1 MLKWRKQMSDFKV
14 IKADEISGNLI
25 KMIGSDWMLITAGS
39 KEKFNTMTASWGFAG
54 VIWNRPSAICFVR
67 PERHTFGFIERADNY
82 TLSFFSDEYKD
93 ALKLCGTK
101 SGKNTDKP
109 KEAGLTPKILP
120 NGTVSFEE
128 ASLILSCRKVYADTI
143 KPENFLVQHII
154 DNVYNKEGFH
164 KMYIGEITQ
173 ILKKN

>member
-1 MLKWRKQMSDFKV
+1 MSDFKP
-14 IKADEISGNLI
+14 IKAEEISDNLI
-25 KMIGSDWMLITAGS
+25 KMIGSDWMLITAGNRD
-39 KEKFNTMTASWGFAG
+39 KFNTMTASWGFAG
-54 VIWNRPSAICFVR
+54 FMWNRPSAICFVR
-67 PERHTFGFIERADNY
+67 PERYTYSFMERADNY

-93 ALKLCGTK
+93 ALKLCGAK

-109 KEAGLTPKILP
+109 KEAGLTPKFLS

-128 ASLILSCRKVYADTI
+128 ASIILSCRKVYTDNI

-164 KMYIGEITQ
+164 RMYIGEITQ
-173 ILKKN
+173 VLKKN